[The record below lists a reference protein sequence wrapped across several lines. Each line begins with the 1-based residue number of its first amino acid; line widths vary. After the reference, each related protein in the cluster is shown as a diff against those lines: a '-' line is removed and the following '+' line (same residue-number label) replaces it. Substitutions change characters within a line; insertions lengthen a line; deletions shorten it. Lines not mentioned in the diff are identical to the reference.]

1 MLLHLLRDATV
12 YPALCRMDEDL
23 ASQHQAKGCPQCKGR
38 LHVANYPRQPRG
50 VIDVPG
56 DRTLRFSFCCA
67 NDGCRRRQ
75 TPPSV
80 RFFDH
85 KVYLGVVITLVAAL
99 AQGMAQ
105 HQVRALRESLGIDR
119 RTFGRWQEWW
129 REVVPKST
137 FWKEARARFI
147 PPVNDAALPHALL
160 DRFVIGSSDA
170 LMRLLSFLN
179 PLSLS
184 AAL

>member
-1 MLLHLLRDATV
+1 MLRQFLFNSSV
-12 YPALCRMDEDL
+12 YPVLFAIDEDL
-23 ASQHQAKGCPQCKGR
+23 AAQHQAMACPQCGGR

-50 VIDVPG
+50 LIDLPG
-56 DRTLRFSFCCA
+56 NRHFRFSFCCA
-67 NDGCRRRQ
+67 TDGCRRRH

-85 KVYLGVVITLVAAL
+85 KVYLGVVITLVAGL

-105 HQVRALRESLGIDR
+105 HRVRELTQSLGIDR
-119 RTFGRWQEWW
+119 RTLGRWHEWW

-137 FWKEARARFI
+137 FWKEARARWL
-147 PPVNDAALPHALL
+147 PPVSDAALPQSLLERFAL
-160 DRFVIGSSDA
+160 GSIEA
-170 LMRLLSFLN
+170 LTRLLSFLK

-184 AAL
+184 SAL